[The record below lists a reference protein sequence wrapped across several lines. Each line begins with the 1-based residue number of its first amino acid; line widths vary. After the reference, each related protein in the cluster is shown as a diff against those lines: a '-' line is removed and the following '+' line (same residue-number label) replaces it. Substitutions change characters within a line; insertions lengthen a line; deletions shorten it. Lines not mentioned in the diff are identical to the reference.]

1 MIVSLECGVPM
12 GCYRVPALLL
22 PVQSTVLSQHI
33 VDTRSHDIGD
43 TMSHDFVD
51 TGSVVVAG
59 ENDEFSDTPDPS
71 SHHQLRPDAAERAVR
86 HRVLPRPQNLT

>member
-1 MIVSLECGVPM
+1 MRSCVHD
-12 GCYRVPALLL
+12 
-22 PVQSTVLSQHI
+22 VLRQ
-33 VDTRSHDIGD
+33 DN

-86 HRVLPRPQNLT
+86 HRVLPRPQNLTQCLL

>member
-1 MIVSLECGVPM
+1 
-12 GCYRVPALLL
+12 
-22 PVQSTVLSQHI
+22 
-33 VDTRSHDIGD
+33 
-43 TMSHDFVD
+43 MSHDFVD